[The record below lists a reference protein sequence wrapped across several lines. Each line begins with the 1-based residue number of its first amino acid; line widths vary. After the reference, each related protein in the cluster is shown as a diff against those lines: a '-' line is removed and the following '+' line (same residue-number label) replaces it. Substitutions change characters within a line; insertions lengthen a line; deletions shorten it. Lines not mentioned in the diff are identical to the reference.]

1 MSVTTTRAADRR
13 SVGGAAGVVGGVV
26 GAARSSDGRVF
37 VGASLVTMAGVSAMS
52 STRKSGSGAN
62 RDRRAGCPWLSISKP
77 YHDSWHLQPLIA
89 RSRVRASRCSRCAAS
104 RPGCRRLAKMNPG
117 RAYRREGFAAVE
129 ASPAVGRHLVGVL
142 TANKC
147 VNRTLRNNRHFHVF
161 SLSPAQ
167 GRLRQ

>member
-1 MSVTTTRAADRR
+1 MSVTTTRAADRH

-89 RSRVRASRCSRCAAS
+89 RSRVRLSRFSRCAA
-104 RPGCRRLAKMNPG
+104 RNPFCGLPFALCQAGFHAPPERRLDTPAEAPAH
-117 RAYRREGFAAVE
+117 RLEAHAQLRR
-129 ASPAVGRHLVGVL
+129 
-142 TANKC
+142 
-147 VNRTLRNNRHFHVF
+147 
-161 SLSPAQ
+161 
-167 GRLRQ
+167 